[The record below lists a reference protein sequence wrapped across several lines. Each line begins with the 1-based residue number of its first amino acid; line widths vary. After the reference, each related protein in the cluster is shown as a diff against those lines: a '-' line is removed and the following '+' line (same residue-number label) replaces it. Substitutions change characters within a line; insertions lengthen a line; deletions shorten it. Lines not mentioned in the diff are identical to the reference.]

1 MSWLFGGT
9 RGRESTDLQA
19 RIGELEAEVLHGER
33 RLSEIIAA
41 FPEPAW
47 VLDSELK
54 TLHWNAA
61 LVSLSRKQELS
72 QEDLRMLGAHAWFR
86 EPEVRNTL
94 SQTIAMAATG
104 KVQLESSGRYY
115 ELSCSPFDG
124 GVIAVFHDITQLKRA
139 EQARLEMVVNVSH
152 ELRTPL
158 TAIKGFTDTLVEDL
172 RAGRTQDSREHAA
185 VIARNVNRLL
195 ELVQDV
201 LQVSS
206 LESGELPLERR
217 SVSVREVTEA
227 ALRSLESVW
236 RSSGHRISTDYGV
249 ASVSA
254 DRAQVEQVLVN
265 LVGNALRYVPASGGE
280 IRIRWFEDSGHV
292 VLRVEDNGPGI
303 PEDLQSRIFER
314 FFRGDLGRSR
324 DAGGTGLGLAIVKH
338 IVLRHGGTVAVES
351 RPGQGA
357 AFICRF

>member
-9 RGRESTDLQA
+9 RGREATDLQA
-19 RIGELEAEVLHGER
+19 RIGELEAEILRGEN
-33 RLSEIIAA
+33 RLSEIITA
-41 FPEPAW
+41 FPEPVW

-54 TLHWNAA
+54 PLYWNAP

-72 QEDLRMLGAHAWFR
+72 PEELRSLGVHAWFR
-86 EPEVRNTL
+86 EPEVRDVL
-94 SQTIAMAATG
+94 ARTISTG
-104 KVQLESSGRYY
+104 SSSMVQLESSGRYY
-115 ELSCSPFDG
+115 ELSCSPFEG
-124 GVIAVFHDITQLKRA
+124 GVIAVFHDVTQLKRA

-158 TAIKGFTDTLVEDL
+158 TAIKGFTDTLIEDL
-172 RAGRTQDSREHAA
+172 RANRIQDSGEHAA

-201 LQVSS
+201 LQISS
-206 LESGELPLERR
+206 LESGELPLDKRT
-217 SVSVREVTEA
+217 VSTCEATES

-236 RSSGHRISTDYGV
+236 QSSGHRISTEYAVDHLN
-249 ASVSA
+249 A
-254 DRAQVEQVLVN
+254 DRARVEQVLVN
-265 LVGNALRYVPASGGE
+265 LIGNALRYVPAEGGE
-280 IRIRWFEDSGHV
+280 IRIRWFDDSGHV

-303 PEDLQSRIFER
+303 PEELQARIFER
-314 FFRGDLGRSR
+314 FFRGDHGRSR

-338 IVLRHGGTVAVES
+338 ILLRHGGTVEVES
-351 RPGQGA
+351 RPGRGA